1 METSLKL
8 IKGLYDL
15 GIRKSI
21 ATPHVIGDLYRN
33 TPQTISAALEL
44 TRKACGEAGIEVE
57 LSAAAEYMLDDHF
70 MDLLK
75 RKETLLTI
83 HENYIL
89 TEFSYTQEPVNTE
102 EILFNLITSGYKPI
116 LAHPERYAYFHRD
129 FKVYQL
135 LREQGFH
142 LQVNLLSLT
151 GYYGR
156 AVAKAARYI
165 IDKDLAALV
174 ATDLH
179 HHRHLAAFQDLDNL
193 RLFDKLLGRR
203 TLNQFNS

>member
-1 METSLKL
+1 M
-8 IKGLYDL
+8 YDL

-89 TEFSYTQEPVNTE
+89 TEFSYTQEPVNTD
-102 EILFNLITSGYKPI
+102 EILFNLITSGYKP
-116 LAHPERYAYFHRD
+116 H
-129 FKVYQL
+129 
-135 LREQGFH
+135 
-142 LQVNLLSLT
+142 T
-151 GYYGR
+151 G
-156 AVAKAARYI
+156 AP
-165 IDKDLAALV
+165 
-174 ATDLH
+174 
-179 HHRHLAAFQDLDNL
+179 
-193 RLFDKLLGRR
+193 
-203 TLNQFNS
+203 

>member
-1 METSLKL
+1 M
-8 IKGLYDL
+8 
-15 GIRKSI
+15 
-21 ATPHVIGDLYRN
+21 
-33 TPQTISAALEL
+33 
-44 TRKACGEAGIEVE
+44 
-57 LSAAAEYMLDDHF
+57 
-70 MDLLK
+70 
-75 RKETLLTI
+75 
-83 HENYIL
+83 
-89 TEFSYTQEPVNTE
+89 
-102 EILFNLITSGYKPI
+102 
-116 LAHPERYAYFHRD
+116 
-129 FKVYQL
+129 
-135 LREQGFH
+135 
-142 LQVNLLSLT
+142 NLLSLT